1 MNKKARLGL
10 ISVGASAILISS
22 IQHIG
27 ISKPDK
33 PIVKHSTW
41 KEKNENRKIAKT
53 YARIGYGWTGREW
66 VCLRS
71 LWTGESRFDTYA
83 TNPRSTARGI
93 AQLLGETSTDSRI
106 QILRGLHYIDRRYS
120 NPCKALAF
128 HNRHNFY

>member
-10 ISVGASAILISS
+10 ISVGASAILVSS

-66 VCLRS
+66 VCLER
-71 LWTGESRFDTYA
+71 LWSSESRFDSWA

-93 AQLLGETSTDSRI
+93 AQLLGEQSNDPRI
-106 QILRGLHYIDRRYS
+106 QILRGLRYIDRRYGT
-120 NPCKALAF
+120 PCKALAF